1 VEGSQGLREN
11 RYCVEFTNEWKSVS
25 SRWGHKLHSMCSYMA
40 MFPPNLPHYFI
51 EKCTMAGDVVLD
63 PFCGRGTTPLE
74 ACLMGR
80 AGVGSDLNDLAYTL
94 TKAKVN
100 VPPASE
106 LHARLAELERGYAV
120 PQYVRPLLIKYNDF
134 LDENAVSPALW
145 EEMRSVLAKV
155 RRSFAQHGEPGMPYY
170 RDEDYEY
177 RAPRSEDAGYTEER
191 HHRIWLFIHPA
202 TLHQL
207 VYLRQRLGDSPCDD
221 FIRATLLGIM
231 HGRGR
236 FYLSIPM
243 PNTFSLTPRYVL
255 SYAYNH
261 RLVMPNRDVFSCLR
275 AKMDLMKISSLPET
289 YRPGEAVNCDV
300 RDLPGAMD
308 SLAARHPEW
317 DRPKLLVTS
326 PPYLGV
332 IKYGLYNWIRLW
344 FLDKA
349 DTGAM
354 SAGAPRQA
362 ATPATITTK
371 TPPIPP
377 QPLDRLIDARLD
389 DGHKDLAGY
398 LAFVR
403 EAMAAT
409 YRVMDDRC
417 LAAWVI
423 GDVAEKGGPPLNL
436 AEAVWEQ
443 AARPEGWH
451 LEGIIVDEVAENRK
465 VTKIWGESRGKAT
478 KVDRVL
484 LLYKESLPASA
495 GPVRW

>member
-1 VEGSQGLREN
+1 
-11 RYCVEFTNEWKSVS
+11 
-25 SRWGHKLHSMCSYMA
+25 MCSYMA

-51 EKCTMAGDVVLD
+51 EKCSQPGDVVLD

-80 AGVGSDLNDLAYTL
+80 AGIGNDLNDLAYTL
-94 TKAKVN
+94 TRAKVN

-106 LHARLAELERGYAV
+106 LYARLAELERGYVV
-120 PQYVRPLLIKYNDF
+120 PQYVRALLVKYNDF
-134 LDENAVSPALW
+134 LDGTAISPRVW
-145 EEMRSVLAKV
+145 EEMRSVLSKV

-177 RAPRSEDAGYTEER
+177 RAPRAEDAGYTEDY
-191 HHRIWLFIHPA
+191 HHRIWLFIHPG

-207 VYLRQRLGDSPCDD
+207 VYLRQRLGDNPCDT
-221 FIRATLLGIM
+221 FIRASVLGIM

-261 RLVMPNRDVFSCLR
+261 RLVLPNRDVFSCLR
-275 AKMDLMKISSLPET
+275 AKMDLMKVGALPET
-289 YRPGEAVNCDV
+289 YRPGDALNCDV
-300 RDLPGAMD
+300 RDLPAAMD
-308 SLAARHPEW
+308 SLAERHPEW
-317 DRPKLLVTS
+317 ARPRLLVTS

-332 IKYGLYNWIRLW
+332 IKYGQYNWIRLW
-344 FLDKA
+344 FLDA
-349 DTGAM
+349 SGT
-354 SAGAPRQA
+354 PEPA
-362 ATPATITTK
+362 ATRLPEPGLAGQQVQHAPAH
-371 TPPIPP
+371 

-389 DGHKDLAGY
+389 DGHKDLAEY
-398 LAFVR
+398 ISFMR
-403 EAMAAT
+403 DAMAAT
-409 YRVMDDRC
+409 YRVMDDRS

-423 GDVAEKGGPPLNL
+423 GDVAENGNEPLNL

-443 AARPEGWH
+443 AARTEGWRMV
-451 LEGIIVDEVAENRK
+451 GAIADEVAENRK
-465 VTKIWGESRGKAT
+465 VTKIWGRTRGQAT

-484 LLYKESLPASA
+484 LLSK
-495 GPVRW
+495 